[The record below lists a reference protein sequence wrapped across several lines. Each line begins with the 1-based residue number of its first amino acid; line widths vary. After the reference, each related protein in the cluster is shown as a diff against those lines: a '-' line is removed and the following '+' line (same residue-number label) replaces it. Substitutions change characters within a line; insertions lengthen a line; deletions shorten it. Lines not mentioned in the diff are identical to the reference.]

1 MSAGLDYRLS
11 PPPLVTNCVPATRSC
26 ATCSTL
32 LPVHSSS
39 QPSATPRRQESHSPV
54 HLESQLHR
62 LAVAVTPD
70 YRFNWVHQVQCM
82 ATTPSSVY
90 GYLSCVRYLL
100 PLVSTM
106 RAPSAAARMYHANA
120 CCCSYLL
127 YLCYLPYVC
136 CLLLLVSTV
145 YVPSASARIYH
156 ACDICCCSYLPY
168 VCCLLQLVPN
178 VYVLSAASRIYC
190 IILSIQ
196 FMNYFEYSIVW
207 QLM

>member
-1 MSAGLDYRLS
+1 MCDLFDPLASAQFVTTFSNAS
-11 PPPLVTNCVPATRSC
+11 PAGVAFTGALRVPASSPRGDRD
-26 ATCSTL
+26 AR
-32 LPVHSSS
+32 LPV
-39 QPSATPRRQESHSPV
+39 QLSA
-54 HLESQLHR
+54 
-62 LAVAVTPD
+62 
-70 YRFNWVHQVQCM
+70 
-82 ATTPSSVY
+82 PSSVY

-100 PLVSTM
+100 LLVSTM

-196 FMNYFEYSIVW
+196 FMNYFEYSIHI
-207 QLM
+207 LYDN